1 MSKQYPV
8 VIFSANEETNDYS
21 TQGEGLLTDITFG
34 KVTGGL
40 TDATSLQ
47 MQYPINGVNAELIE
61 ENKILLTKINEF
73 QDNQRMRI
81 TSVKK
86 SLNGRMY
93 DIKAEPIFNDIRR
106 YFVPEAGNKEV
117 VTNPQGAWNLLKA
130 AAVPPVPSR
139 FTYLSDLTSEGR
151 FFIQSAN
158 VLEALGGTDGSLL
171 DTFGGEYI
179 RDNNTLHAY
188 KQFGDKNVSYLTYGK
203 NIEGLDME
211 VNIENIVIG
220 IFPYVSRNV
229 DGTDKLITLD
239 EKILKYDTGDTFPN
253 GRIEPVDFSENFE
266 DDVTPTQDQIRAL
279 ATTYMN
285 QAVNSEKS
293 KPLINVKVDF
303 LELSHYSEYYDFQQL
318 VRIGLGDVVNIYYP
332 PMNVDVESRVI
343 KYEYD
348 MVKGQYSKLELGK
361 VKANFYTKLQ
371 DNIKDV
377 EDQINNDVDFSGIYD
392 AIDDAIQDAS
402 DKITG
407 NQGGNVV
414 LSPSTMPEEIL
425 IMDTADKAT
434 AKDVLRLNKSGIG
447 FSRDGYNGTYKT
459 AWTIAGQF
467 NADYITAGTLKAI
480 AIQGV
485 SITGST
491 FETTATDFTMKLQA
505 GRIDWTKKSTGDRV
519 FSIAA
524 NYPAGS
530 VTSQGVTLLWG
541 DTNGFV
547 NIGQR
552 STTTEGWGY
561 WDHDRGLGLSGNSF
575 QYKSIG
581 TNANAVYA
589 SFTLTPNPKIIG
601 STTYTHMGLN
611 AYKGSSVSSFIEMGV
626 TVSGKTSLV
635 QLDNSTFKI
644 TIGNFACY
652 GTKNSAVVTEN
663 YGHRLLNA
671 YETPEYL
678 FATYGKATTDDNGY
692 AEVIIDPVFLE
703 TINTDSQNYHV
714 FLSPYAECD
723 AWVSYLES
731 DSFMVNTSKP
741 NVTVSWNLV
750 AYRKYYEDFYLETPE
765 SNDNKTGNM
774 SYNVPDKAP
783 TPLDYLT
790 GGAPI
795 MSYPLTDEERR
806 KRSMPPE

>member
-8 VIFSANEETNDYS
+8 VIFSANEETNDYT
-21 TQGEGLLTDITFG
+21 TQGEGLLNDITFG

-40 TDATSLQ
+40 TDATSLN

-61 ENKILLTKINEF
+61 ENKILMTKINEF

-106 YFVPEAGNKEV
+106 YFVPEAGNKEL
-117 VTNPQGAWNLLKA
+117 VTNPQGAWNTLKA

-139 FTYLSDLTSEGR
+139 FTYISDLTSEGR

-188 KQFGDKNVSYLTYGK
+188 KQFGDKNVTYLTYGK

-220 IFPYVSRNV
+220 IFPFVSRTVN
-229 DGTDKLITLD
+229 GNETLITLD
-239 EKILKYDTGDTFPN
+239 EKIIKYDTGDTFPN
-253 GRIEPVDFSENFE
+253 GRIEPVDFSDKFE

-285 QAVNSEKS
+285 QAINSDKS

-318 VRIGLGDVVNIYYP
+318 VRVGLGDVVNIYYP

-377 EDQINNDVDFSGIYD
+377 EDQINNDIDFSGIYND
-392 AIDDAIQDAS
+392 IDQAIQDAS

-459 AWTIAGQF
+459 AWTIDGQF
-467 NADYITAGTLKAI
+467 NADYITAGTLRAI
-480 AIQGV
+480 NIQGV
-485 SITGST
+485 KISGSV
-491 FETTATDFTMKLQA
+491 FESAGADFTIRIDNGTISFIKKSDNTTAFTMKAQYPSA
-505 GRIDWTKKSTGDRV
+505 GTANSVGFILGDRQGT
-519 FSIAA
+519 F
-524 NYPAGS
+524 S
-530 VTSQGVTLLWG
+530 VTKAGDTDFSHAIFFSDSSFSVRNKGKASFDPYWTLSSSVESSSPKNYGTIANHDYSSGNGNMEISQGNGGKNTLVWLRDGGMKVALGSFSVT
-541 DTNGFV
+541 
-547 NIGQR
+547 
-552 STTTEGWGY
+552 
-561 WDHDRGLGLSGNSF
+561 
-575 QYKSIG
+575 
-581 TNANAVYA
+581 
-589 SFTLTPNPKIIG
+589 
-601 STTYTHMGLN
+601 
-611 AYKGSSVSSFIEMGV
+611 
-626 TVSGKTSLV
+626 
-635 QLDNSTFKI
+635 
-644 TIGNFACY
+644 
-652 GTKNSAVVTEN
+652 GTKNSEVTTDRF
-663 YGHRLLNA
+663 GTRLLNA

-678 FATYGKATTDDNGY
+678 FATYGKVTTDDSGY

-703 TINTDSQNYHV
+703 TINTDSKNYHV
-714 FLSPYAECD
+714 FLSPYAD
-723 AWVSYLES
+723 TTAWVSYLEK
-731 DSFMVNTSKP
+731 DRFMVNTGKP
-741 NVTVSWNLV
+741 HIEVSWNLV
-750 AYRKYYEDFYLETPE
+750 AYRLDYEDFYLETPK
-765 SNDNKTGNM
+765 SNSDKYQNIVNKKPAT
-774 SYNVPDKAP
+774 VPDD
-783 TPLDYLT
+783 LQYLT
-790 GGAPI
+790 GGMYI
-795 MSYPLTDEERR
+795 NEYPLTDVERQER
-806 KRSMPPE
+806 QLQKEAEQLAN

>member
-1 MSKQYPV
+1 MSKQYPI

-47 MQYPINGVNAELIE
+47 MQYPINGVNADLIE

-106 YFVPEAGNKEV
+106 YFVPEVGNKEV
-117 VTNPQGAWNLLKA
+117 VTDPQGAWNLLKA

-229 DGTDKLITLD
+229 DGVDKLITLD

-459 AWTIAGQF
+459 AWTIDGQF
-467 NADYITAGTLKAI
+467 NADYITAGTLRAI
-480 AIQGV
+480 NIQGV
-485 SITGST
+485 KISGSV
-491 FETTATDFTMKLQA
+491 FESAGADFTIRIDNGTISFIKKSDNTTAFTMKAQYPSA
-505 GRIDWTKKSTGDRV
+505 GTANSVGFILGDRQGT
-519 FSIAA
+519 F
-524 NYPAGS
+524 S
-530 VTSQGVTLLWG
+530 VTKAGDKDFSHAIFFSDSGFSVRNQGKASFDPYWSISSSVESSSPKNYGTIANHDYSSGNGNMEISQGNGGKNTLVWLRDGGMKVALGSFSVT
-541 DTNGFV
+541 
-547 NIGQR
+547 
-552 STTTEGWGY
+552 
-561 WDHDRGLGLSGNSF
+561 
-575 QYKSIG
+575 
-581 TNANAVYA
+581 
-589 SFTLTPNPKIIG
+589 
-601 STTYTHMGLN
+601 
-611 AYKGSSVSSFIEMGV
+611 
-626 TVSGKTSLV
+626 
-635 QLDNSTFKI
+635 
-644 TIGNFACY
+644 
-652 GTKNSAVVTEN
+652 GTKNSEVTTDRF
-663 YGHRLLNA
+663 GTRLLNA

-678 FATYGKATTDDNGY
+678 FATYGKVTTDDSGY

-703 TINTDSQNYHV
+703 TINTDSKNYHV
-714 FLSPYAECD
+714 FLSPYAD
-723 AWVSYLES
+723 TTAWVSYLEK
-731 DSFMVNTSKP
+731 DRFMVNTGKP
-741 NVTVSWNLV
+741 NIEVSWNLV
-750 AYRKYYEDFYLETPE
+750 AYRLDYEDFYLETPK
-765 SNDNKTGNM
+765 SNSDKYQNIVNKKPAT
-774 SYNVPDKAP
+774 VPDD
-783 TPLDYLT
+783 LQYLT
-790 GGAPI
+790 GGMYI
-795 MSYPLTDEERR
+795 NEYPLTDVERQER
-806 KRSMPPE
+806 QLQKEAKQLAN

>member
-1 MSKQYPV
+1 MSKQYPI

-47 MQYPINGVNAELIE
+47 MQYPINGVNADLIE

-106 YFVPEAGNKEV
+106 YFVPEVGNKEV
-117 VTNPQGAWNLLKA
+117 VTDPQGAWNLLKA

-229 DGTDKLITLD
+229 DGVDKLITLD

-459 AWTIAGQF
+459 AWTIDGQF
-467 NADYITAGTLKAI
+467 NADYITAGTLRAI
-480 AIQGV
+480 NIQGV
-485 SITGST
+485 KISGSV
-491 FETTATDFTMKLQA
+491 FESAGADFTIRIDNGTISFIKKSDNTTAFTMKAQYPSA
-505 GRIDWTKKSTGDRV
+505 GTANSVGFILGDRQGT
-519 FSIAA
+519 F
-524 NYPAGS
+524 S
-530 VTSQGVTLLWG
+530 VTKAGDTDFSHAIFFSDSGFSVRNQGKASFDPYWSISSSVESSSPKNYGTIANHDYSSGNGNMEISQGNGGKNTLVWLRDGGMKVALGSFSVT
-541 DTNGFV
+541 
-547 NIGQR
+547 
-552 STTTEGWGY
+552 
-561 WDHDRGLGLSGNSF
+561 
-575 QYKSIG
+575 
-581 TNANAVYA
+581 
-589 SFTLTPNPKIIG
+589 
-601 STTYTHMGLN
+601 
-611 AYKGSSVSSFIEMGV
+611 
-626 TVSGKTSLV
+626 
-635 QLDNSTFKI
+635 
-644 TIGNFACY
+644 
-652 GTKNSAVVTEN
+652 GTKNSEVTTDRF
-663 YGHRLLNA
+663 GTRLLNA

-678 FATYGKATTDDNGY
+678 FATYGKVTTDDSGY

-703 TINTDSQNYHV
+703 TINTDSKNYHV
-714 FLSPYAECD
+714 FLSPYAD
-723 AWVSYLES
+723 TTAWVSYLEK
-731 DSFMVNTSKP
+731 DRFMVNTGKP
-741 NVTVSWNLV
+741 NIEVSWNLV
-750 AYRKYYEDFYLETPE
+750 AYRLDYEDFYLETPK
-765 SNDNKTGNM
+765 SNSDKYQNIVNKKPAT
-774 SYNVPDKAP
+774 VPDD
-783 TPLDYLT
+783 LQYLT
-790 GGAPI
+790 GGMYI
-795 MSYPLTDEERR
+795 NEYPLTDVERQER
-806 KRSMPPE
+806 QLQKEAEQLAN

>member
-8 VIFSANEETNDYS
+8 VIFSANEETNDYT
-21 TQGEGLLTDITFG
+21 TQGEGLLNDITFG

-40 TDATSLQ
+40 TDATSLN

-61 ENKILLTKINEF
+61 ENKILMTKINEF

-106 YFVPEAGNKEV
+106 YFVPEAGNKEL
-117 VTNPQGAWNLLKA
+117 VTNPQGAWNTLKA

-139 FTYLSDLTSEGR
+139 FNYISDLTSEGR

-188 KQFGDKNVSYLTYGK
+188 KQFGDKNVTYLTYGK

-220 IFPYVSRNV
+220 IFPFVSRTV
-229 DGTDKLITLD
+229 DGNETLITLD

-253 GRIEPVDFSENFE
+253 GRIEPVDFSDKFE

-285 QAVNSEKS
+285 QAINSDKS

-318 VRIGLGDVVNIYYP
+318 VRVGLGDVVNIYYP

-377 EDQINNDVDFSGIYD
+377 EDQINNDIDFSGIYND
-392 AIDDAIQDAS
+392 IDQAIQDAS

-459 AWTIAGQF
+459 AWTIGGQF
-467 NADYITAGTLKAI
+467 NADFITAGTLKAI
-480 AIQGV
+480 NIQGV
-485 SITGST
+485 NISGSVFESAGSDFSIKIDNGTIS
-491 FETTATDFTMKLQA
+491 FIKRSDNTTAFTMKAQYPSA
-505 GRIDWTKKSTGDRV
+505 GTANSVGFILGDKQGT
-519 FSIAA
+519 F
-524 NYPAGS
+524 S
-530 VTSQGVTLLWG
+530 VTKADDNDFSHAIFFSDSSFSVRNQGKASFDPSWRISSSIEKTSPKNYGSISNSDL
-541 DTNGFV
+541 
-547 NIGQR
+547 
-552 STTTEGWGY
+552 S
-561 WDHDRGLGLSGNSF
+561 SGNGNMELKQGNNGKNTLVWLRDGSF
-575 QYKSIG
+575 QVVLG
-581 TNANAVYA
+581 N
-589 SFTLTPNPKIIG
+589 F
-601 STTYTHMGLN
+601 
-611 AYKGSSVSSFIEMGV
+611 SVS
-626 TVSGKTSLV
+626 
-635 QLDNSTFKI
+635 
-644 TIGNFACY
+644 
-652 GTKNSAVVTEN
+652 GTKNSQVTTEN
-663 YGHRLLNA
+663 FGTRLLNA

-678 FATYGKATTDDNGY
+678 FATYGKTTTDEDGY
-692 AEVIIDPVFLE
+692 AEVKIDPVFLE
-703 TINTDSQNYHV
+703 TINTDSKNYHV

-750 AYRKYYEDFYLETPE
+750 AYRLDYDDFYLETPK
-765 SNDNKTGNM
+765 SNSDKTQNLVNKKPAT
-774 SYNVPDKAP
+774 VPDD
-783 TPLDYLT
+783 LQYLT
-790 GGAPI
+790 GG
-795 MSYPLTDEERR
+795 MYLNKYPLTDVEKQERQLQ
-806 KRSMPPE
+806 KEVEQQAN

>member
-1 MSKQYPV
+1 MSKQFPIA
-8 VIFSANEETNDYS
+8 IFSANEETNDYS
-21 TQGEGLLTDITFG
+21 TQGEGLLNDITFG
-34 KVTGGL
+34 KVTGGI

-47 MQYPINGVNAELIE
+47 MQYPINGVNVELIE
-61 ENKILLTKINEF
+61 ENKILYTKVNEF

-86 SLNGRMY
+86 SLNGRQY

-106 YFVPEAGNKEV
+106 YFVPEAGNVELI
-117 VTNPQGAWNLLKA
+117 TNPVAAWNVLRA

-139 FTYLSDLTSEGR
+139 FQYLSDLTSQGR

-188 KQFGDKNVSYLTYGK
+188 KQFGDKDVSYLTYGK

-220 IFPYVSRNV
+220 IFPFAKKDV
-229 DGTDKLITLD
+229 DGKDTLITLD

-253 GRIEPVDFSENFE
+253 GRIEPLDLSQEFDKDNE
-266 DDVTPTQDQIRAL
+266 PTQAKIRQL

-285 QAVNSEKS
+285 QSVNSDKS

-303 LELSHYSEYYDFQQL
+303 LELSHFSEYYNFQQL
-318 VRIGLGDVVNIYYP
+318 VKIGLGDVVNIYYP
-332 PMNVDVESRVI
+332 PMKVDVESRVI

-377 EDQINNDVDFSGIYD
+377 EDQIQDNDYSGIYD
-392 AIDDAIQDAS
+392 AIDEAIQDAS

-425 IMDTADKAT
+425 IMDTADKQT

-447 FSRDGYNGTYKT
+447 FSRNGYNGTYKT
-459 AWTIAGQF
+459 AWTIGGQF
-467 NADYITAGTLKAI
+467 NADFITAGTLKAI
-480 AIQGV
+480 NIEGVNLSGSVITSEATNFRTTLANGTMSWIRKSDNKTVFRMEPLYNTSSGGDAISFKLSENKGFFQLIGSNSNHTLAFSDVMFQVDLDGQTNGV
-485 SITGST
+485 APTFGIRAIKDANNKGTISSLPGSDLTLANVANGNIAQLVLRGGSTSVTGS
-491 FETTATDFTMKLQA
+491 F
-505 GRIDWTKKSTGDRV
+505 
-519 FSIAA
+519 
-524 NYPAGS
+524 S
-530 VTSQGVTLLWG
+530 VT
-541 DTNGFV
+541 
-547 NIGQR
+547 
-552 STTTEGWGY
+552 
-561 WDHDRGLGLSGNSF
+561 
-575 QYKSIG
+575 
-581 TNANAVYA
+581 
-589 SFTLTPNPKIIG
+589 
-601 STTYTHMGLN
+601 
-611 AYKGSSVSSFIEMGV
+611 
-626 TVSGKTSLV
+626 
-635 QLDNSTFKI
+635 
-644 TIGNFACY
+644 
-652 GTKNSAVVTEN
+652 GTKNSEVHTDS
-663 YGHRLLNA
+663 YGTRLLNA

-678 FATYGKATTDDNGY
+678 FATYGKVTTDSDGY
-692 AEVIIDPVFLE
+692 AEVNIDPAFLE
-703 TINTDSQNYHV
+703 TIDTNSKNYHV

-731 DSFMVNTSKP
+731 DRFMVNTSKP

-750 AYRKYYEDFYLETPE
+750 AYRLYYEEFYLETPE
-765 SNDNKTGNM
+765 SNSNKSQTLVNKKPAK
-774 SYNVPDKAP
+774 V
-783 TPLDYLT
+783 LDVLHYET
-790 GGAPI
+790 GGAPVI
-795 MSYPLTDEERR
+795 RYDVRD
-806 KRSMPPE
+806 

>member
-1 MSKQYPV
+1 MSKQYPI

-47 MQYPINGVNAELIE
+47 MQYPINGVNADLIE

-106 YFVPEAGNKEV
+106 YFVPEVGNKEV
-117 VTNPQGAWNLLKA
+117 VTDPQGAWNLLKA

-229 DGTDKLITLD
+229 DGVDKLITLD

-459 AWTIAGQF
+459 AWTIDGQF
-467 NADYITAGTLKAI
+467 NADYITAGTLRAI
-480 AIQGV
+480 NIQGV
-485 SITGST
+485 KISGSV
-491 FETTATDFTMKLQA
+491 FESAGADFTIRIDNGTISFIKKSDNTTAFTMKAQYPSA
-505 GRIDWTKKSTGDRV
+505 GTANSVGFILGDRQGT
-519 FSIAA
+519 F
-524 NYPAGS
+524 S
-530 VTSQGVTLLWG
+530 VTKAGDTDFSHAIFFSDSGFSVRNQGKASFDPYWSISSSVESSSPKNYGTIANHDYSSGNGNMEISQGNGGKNTLVWLRDGGMKVALGSFSVT
-541 DTNGFV
+541 
-547 NIGQR
+547 
-552 STTTEGWGY
+552 
-561 WDHDRGLGLSGNSF
+561 
-575 QYKSIG
+575 
-581 TNANAVYA
+581 
-589 SFTLTPNPKIIG
+589 
-601 STTYTHMGLN
+601 
-611 AYKGSSVSSFIEMGV
+611 
-626 TVSGKTSLV
+626 
-635 QLDNSTFKI
+635 
-644 TIGNFACY
+644 
-652 GTKNSAVVTEN
+652 GTKNSEVTTDRF
-663 YGHRLLNA
+663 GTRLLNA

-678 FATYGKATTDDNGY
+678 FATYGKVTTDDSGY

-703 TINTDSQNYHV
+703 TINTDSKNYHV
-714 FLSPYAECD
+714 FLSPYAD
-723 AWVSYLES
+723 TTAWVSYLEK
-731 DSFMVNTSKP
+731 DRFMVNTGKP
-741 NVTVSWNLV
+741 NIEVSWNLV
-750 AYRKYYEDFYLETPE
+750 AYRLDYEDFYLETPK
-765 SNDNKTGNM
+765 SNSDKHQNIVNKKPAT
-774 SYNVPDKAP
+774 VPDD
-783 TPLDYLT
+783 LQYLT
-790 GGAPI
+790 GGMYI
-795 MSYPLTDEERR
+795 NEYPLTDVERQER
-806 KRSMPPE
+806 QLQKEAEQLAN

>member
-8 VIFSANEETNDYS
+8 VIFSANEETNDYT
-21 TQGEGLLTDITFG
+21 TQGEGLLNDITFG

-40 TDATSLQ
+40 TDATSLN

-61 ENKILLTKINEF
+61 ENKIIMTKINEF

-106 YFVPEAGNKEV
+106 YFVPEAGNKEL
-117 VTNPQGAWNLLKA
+117 VTNPQGAWNTLKA
-130 AAVPPVPSR
+130 AAIPPVPSR
-139 FTYLSDLTSEGR
+139 FSYISDLTSEGR
-151 FFIQSAN
+151 FFVQSVN

-188 KQFGDKNVSYLTYGK
+188 KQFGDKNVTYLTYGK

-220 IFPYVSRNV
+220 IFPFVSRTV
-229 DGTDKLITLD
+229 GGQETLITLD

-253 GRIEPVDFSENFE
+253 GRIEPVDFSDKFE

-285 QAVNSEKS
+285 QVINSDKS

-318 VRIGLGDVVNIYYP
+318 VRVGLGDVVNIYYP

-377 EDQINNDVDFSGIYD
+377 EDQINSDIDFSGIYND
-392 AIDDAIQDAS
+392 IDQAIQDAS

-459 AWTIAGQF
+459 AWTIGGQF
-467 NADYITAGTLKAI
+467 NADFITAGTLKAI
-480 AIQGV
+480 NIQGV
-485 SITGST
+485 NISGSVFESAGSDFSIKIDNGTIS
-491 FETTATDFTMKLQA
+491 FIKRSDNTTAFTMKAQYPSA
-505 GRIDWTKKSTGDRV
+505 GTANSVGFILGDKQGT
-519 FSIAA
+519 F
-524 NYPAGS
+524 S
-530 VTSQGVTLLWG
+530 VTKADDNDFSHAIFFSDSSFSVRNQGKASFDPSWRISSSIEKTLPKNYG
-541 DTNGFV
+541 SIS
-547 NIGQR
+547 NIDL
-552 STTTEGWGY
+552 S
-561 WDHDRGLGLSGNSF
+561 SGNGNMELKQGNNGKNTLVWLRDGSF
-575 QYKSIG
+575 QVALG
-581 TNANAVYA
+581 N
-589 SFTLTPNPKIIG
+589 F
-601 STTYTHMGLN
+601 
-611 AYKGSSVSSFIEMGV
+611 SVS
-626 TVSGKTSLV
+626 
-635 QLDNSTFKI
+635 
-644 TIGNFACY
+644 
-652 GTKNSAVVTEN
+652 GTKNSQVTTEN
-663 YGHRLLNA
+663 FGTRLLNA

-678 FATYGKATTDDNGY
+678 FATYGKTTTDGDGY
-692 AEVIIDPVFLE
+692 AEVKIDPVFLE
-703 TINTDSQNYHV
+703 TINTDSKNYHV

-723 AWVSYLES
+723 TWVSYLES

-750 AYRKYYEDFYLETPE
+750 AYRLDYDDFYLETPK
-765 SNDNKTGNM
+765 SNSDKTQNLVNKKPAT
-774 SYNVPDKAP
+774 VPDD
-783 TPLDYLT
+783 LQYLT
-790 GGAPI
+790 GG
-795 MSYPLTDEERR
+795 MYLNEYPLTDLEKQERQLQ
-806 KRSMPPE
+806 KEAEQQAN